1 MQRRSFLANV
11 DPATISFN
19 DIKNRL
25 EKKISSI
32 NSYMHHDYVENPN
45 NTQNR
50 PTRQNR
56 NLPIDQSNTSL
67 QEDTNSTQHQPRSRM
82 PETSSSR
89 EKNSVTDN
97 SPMLQTE
104 NASQRQRE
112 SNNRRREK
120 HSREDSLKPSNRENT
135 ASDNQER
142 FISAR
147 EENKESRPQSENRIS
162 EDNNRNATSREIDNL
177 GASEAKTYSFPNSST
192 LKRVDYK
199 NNEPLTETFPLSP
212 RRASPN
218 DSSEDSMRKLG
229 PSTNANKNT
238 FSTPA
243 NETLIVDKMP
253 QIPTENSFVPAIETK
268 IFKAPSEEVL
278 KSYNMPRSQPNLNS
292 FDEDIVSVPFYPNIV
307 LNENESN
314 NIHRPPQEKSQ
325 YSNEHRPNEVKQFAH
340 FPHTYDS
347 YPQFSDQR
355 RMPKNMSLFR
365 KEQQDQSHLYEIN
378 DKLERIELEN
388 KALKKQLSNYS
399 SKEED
404 RITEITDKIDEVAD
418 NTTDN
423 HSNLSN
429 IKHKLDKL
437 TKENDSLKKQIKVY
451 NHIEEEKIDNLDKK
465 VNKVMYSTYGANEN
479 LHEITYKLNKLVG
492 ENESLK
498 RQISN
503 YIDNEEVNS
512 QQIANKISKV
522 ANGTYNNQS
531 NLYDINN
538 SLDYLR
544 EENKSLEKRI
554 YSTANNLGTE
564 IKENTQATLD
574 ADNKI
579 QNILFKI
586 DRMKEENKYLKEII
600 SDNYKSLK
608 DDMQNIHSEKNY
620 QLEQYL
626 KKQHDSLK
634 EEIKELSSNK
644 YFKGNYPSES
654 KDSKNDYQSIIKE
667 MLQYKMVS
675 MLLNETRNEPHNIKY
690 IENAENNNKQD
701 PTLNT
706 LNILEKVKSLSGSS
720 SDNIMPEV
728 LNELKKSNQLTS
740 EKFENICKLMAENV
754 KEMVTRN
761 YDNSQHMAGNSYG
774 YQQNHQEK
782 EDYYN
787 KIENILNEIKSS
799 QDHINKLLDNQNS
812 NSQDKNLFVEDIHRL
827 LKEINDRNKVLTS
840 IYERERRR
848 PHTRNINENLP
859 SSFEDEEKKNNYR

>member
-25 EKKISSI
+25 EKKISNI

-89 EKNSVTDN
+89 EKNGVTDN

-112 SNNRRREK
+112 SNNPRREK

-147 EENKESRPQSENRIS
+147 EENKESRPQRENRVS
-162 EDNNRNATSREIDNL
+162 EDNNRNATSREVNNL

-199 NNEPLTETFPLSP
+199 NNEPLTEAFPLSP
-212 RRASPN
+212 RRISPN
-218 DSSEDSMRKLG
+218 DNSANSMRKLG

-253 QIPTENSFVPAIETK
+253 QIPAENSFIPAIETK

-278 KSYNMPRSQPNLNS
+278 KSYNMPQSQPDFDNRQELANISHLENLRN
-292 FDEDIVSVPFYPNIV
+292 
-307 LNENESN
+307 
-314 NIHRPPQEKSQ
+314 
-325 YSNEHRPNEVKQFAH
+325 NEHNQHGFRREERQHFSERMPSEKQH
-340 FPHTYDS
+340 FPNANNFPDKFKH
-347 YPQFSDQR
+347 R
-355 RMPKNMSLFR
+355 EMPKNMSLFR
-365 KEQQDQSHLYEIN
+365 KEQQDQSHFYEIN

-388 KALKKQLSNYS
+388 KALKKQLFNYS

-418 NTTDN
+418 NTIDN

-690 IENAENNNKQD
+690 IENTENNNKQD
-701 PTLNT
+701 STLNT
-706 LNILEKVKSLSGSS
+706 LNVLEKVKSLSGSS

-728 LNELKKSNQLTS
+728 LNELKKSNQLTT
-740 EKFENICKLMAENV
+740 EKFENICKLMSENV